1 MDATNHQVR
10 LAARPTG
17 EPAPSDWAHTEEPVP
32 SAAEGEILVRITHLS
47 LDPAM
52 RAWLDDRPSYIPPVG
67 LNEVMR
73 ALGAAEVM
81 ESRHP
86 GFAPGDH
93 VTGVFGVQEYAV
105 SDGRGVLK
113 VDPSAVPITTYLSAL
128 GMTGMTAY
136 FGLFDVG
143 ALKDGE
149 TVLVSGAAGAVGSMV
164 GQLAKIK
171 GCTVVGIAGG
181 PEKCAML
188 TEELGFDAAVD
199 YRDGSLS
206 RKLRDAVPNGVDVF
220 FDNVGGDVLD
230 AGLGRLA
237 RGARVVICGAI
248 SQYNIGLAAGP
259 KNYLSL
265 LVNRARMEGFVVF
278 DYAPRYAE
286 AGAEIAGWLNAGQLR
301 SKEDVVA
308 GSVADFPAT
317 LLKLFHGENVG
328 KLVLQLA

>member
-1 MDATNHQVR
+1 V
-10 LAARPTG
+10 PTPEDG
-17 EPAPSDWAHTEEPVP
+17 Q
-32 SAAEGEILVRITHLS
+32 ILVRVTHLS

-73 ALGAAEVM
+73 ALAGGEVV
-81 ESRHP
+81 ESKNP
-86 GFAPGDH
+86 GFAVGDH
-93 VTGVFGVQEYAV
+93 VTGVFGVQEYAI
-105 SDGRGVLK
+105 SDGRGVQK
-113 VDPSAVPITTYLSAL
+113 VDPSAVPMTTYLSAL

-149 TVLVSGAAGAVGSMV
+149 TVLISGAAGAVGSMV

-171 GCTVVGIAGG
+171 GCRVIGIAGG
-181 PEKCAML
+181 AEKCATL
-188 TEELGFDAAVD
+188 TDELGFDAAVD
-199 YRDGSLS
+199 YKVDGWS
-206 RKLRDAVPNGVDVF
+206 RGLREAAPDGVDVF
-220 FDNVGGDVLD
+220 FDNVGGEVLD

-248 SQYNIGLAAGP
+248 SQYNSGQPYGP

-278 DYAPRYAE
+278 DFANRYAE
-286 AGAEIAGWLNAGQLR
+286 AGAEIAGWLRAGKLH
-301 SKEDVVA
+301 SKEHVVT
-308 GSVADFPAT
+308 GSVGDFPAT
-317 LLKLFHGENVG
+317 LPKLFRGENLG
-328 KLVLQLA
+328 KLVLQIGKD